1 MYRKPTATDTQPYGR
16 LETRPTP
23 IRSTARLYPDAVARV
38 AGEHPAFVD
47 PPGFVDA
54 HGTIWFTVP
63 SDRPACVCGLP
74 ARRDRLTCGRSAC
87 MGAL

>member
-1 MYRKPTATDTQPYGR
+1 MRRKPTHSDTQSYPTV
-16 LETRPTP
+16 ETRP
-23 IRSTARLYPDAVARV
+23 ARTRRPAEVYLH
-38 AGEHPAFVD
+38 AGEHPAFDV
-47 PPGFVDA
+47 GFIDL
-54 HGTIWFTVP
+54 HRTIWFTVP